1 MVVRVNEGTVAFMIE
16 LIELGFGK
24 TIAAGRQYGVSIEP
38 GREVIVRLLNTH
50 AGESVCVVKLS
61 KNGTLLEGDTD
72 GPLSFRTVSLKT
84 THASERRTYNVDAD
98 EIVVEVRKGQM
109 LINIRQP

>member
-1 MVVRVNEGTVAFMIE
+1 
-16 LIELGFGK
+16 
-24 TIAAGRQYGVSIEP
+24 
-38 GREVIVRLLNTH
+38 VRLLNTD
-50 AGESVCVVKLS
+50 AGESVCVVKLL
-61 KNGTLLEGDTD
+61 KNFTLLEGDTV